1 MPASGHPTHQPILRW
16 VSLCPPARGILQS
29 VILTGHS
36 QPHAPTAY
44 ILFTRLPS
52 LSTNQAARS
61 QLNFLTQGLVESRI
75 ELKTQPSEVVDGSE
89 TLPREV

>member
-1 MPASGHPTHQPILRW
+1 MSR
-16 VSLCPPARGILQS
+16 PPA
-29 VILTGHS
+29 T
-36 QPHAPTAY
+36 PHAPTTY

-61 QLNFLTQGLVESRI
+61 QLDFLTPKGRI
-75 ELKTQPSEVVDGSE
+75 ENRTQDPGEVVDGSE

>member
-1 MPASGHPTHQPILRW
+1 PPRRGFS
-16 VSLCPPARGILQS
+16 PPARGILQS

-44 ILFTRLPS
+44 RLFTRLPS

-61 QLNFLTQGLVESRI
+61 QLDFLTQGPNRESNSR
-75 ELKTQPSEVVDGSE
+75 
-89 TLPREV
+89 PR